1 MMEDSAIVELLYNHS
16 EEGISKLSEKY
27 GGLLGSVAS
36 NVLRNDD
43 DATECVNDVYMK
55 VWNLIP
61 PYRPD
66 YLRSFVCKLARSI
79 AIDKYRYNKRE
90 KRNGEGNVLFSELEE
105 NEIPAD
111 TSAEMPDSSVSGE
124 INRFVA
130 ALPVRDRVLF
140 VRRYFMAEGTA
151 DIAKRFDMSENA
163 VSVRLFRLRDKL
175 KKYLTERGYEI

>member
-1 MMEDSAIVELLYNHS
+1 MTLQ
-16 EEGISKLSEKY
+16 
-27 GGLLGSVAS
+27 
-36 NVLRNDD
+36 
-43 DATECVNDVYMK
+43 CVNDVYMK

-90 KRNGEGNVLFSELEE
+90 KRNGEENVLFSELEE

-163 VSVRLFRLRDKL
+163 VSVKLFRLRDKL

>member
-111 TSAEMPDSSVSGE
+111 TSA
-124 INRFVA
+124 
-130 ALPVRDRVLF
+130 
-140 VRRYFMAEGTA
+140 
-151 DIAKRFDMSENA
+151 
-163 VSVRLFRLRDKL
+163 
-175 KKYLTERGYEI
+175 